1 MFKLRDGDRADVD
14 VMLKDFVPNDLK
26 ANDKKKIKD
35 VIKSVR
41 LDYQVAGEE
50 I

>member
-1 MFKLRDGDRADVD
+1 MFNLPDEYRTDVD

-41 LDYQVAGEE
+41 LD
-50 I
+50 